1 MRGRLFVLI
10 LACAEMA
17 LAEAPT
23 TSVRPLPRPLAQVL
37 APPAAEPTPTT
48 LAPVTAPK
56 PRPEALTA
64 TPAPVAEA
72 VVAPAPV
79 LTAAPPTPPKPRPA
93 DLVTSVASAPTAEAP
108 AAKSSK
114 KKGKKGSVCGDSDI
128 RGEALSAIPAKYKGC
143 GLDEPVRVTMVSDVA
158 LNPAATISC
167 DTADAL
173 KKWVET
179 GVRPAFGN
187 RKVVE
192 LKVAASYICRTR
204 NNVKG
209 AKISEHGRGK
219 AIDISGFVM
228 SDGTLWTVA
237 NNYNST
243 IRKAH
248 RAACGI
254 FGTTLGPGSDGYHE
268 DHLHFDIAR
277 YNSGTYCR

>member
-10 LACAEMA
+10 AAFAGMA
-17 LAEAPT
+17 LAEAPSS
-23 TSVRPLPRPLAQVL
+23 SVRPQPRPMAQVPAL
-37 APPAAEPTPTT
+37 LAAEPTTAAVAPGTTPKARPTAIAPT
-48 LAPVTAPK
+48 PQTSVAPVTS
-56 PRPEALTA
+56 
-64 TPAPVAEA
+64 V
-72 VVAPAPV
+72 
-79 LTAAPPTPPKPRPA
+79 TAAPPTPPKPRPEN
-93 DLVTSVASAPTAEAP
+93 LVTSVAAATTAEMP

-114 KKGKKGSVCGDSDI
+114 KKSKKGSVCGDSDI

-143 GLDEPVRVTMVSDVA
+143 GLDEPVRVTVVSDVA

-167 DTADAL
+167 DTAEAL
-173 KKWVET
+173 KKWVEV
-179 GVRPAFGN
+179 GMRPAFGN

-209 AKISEHGRGK
+209 AKVSEHGRGK

-228 SDGTLWTVA
+228 SDGTLWTVVD
-237 NNYNST
+237 NYNST

-248 RAACGI
+248 KAACGI

-268 DHLHFDIAR
+268 DHLHFDVAR
-277 YNSGTYCR
+277 YNSGT